1 MSKTSGTIAVSITTS
16 LITSSIIF
24 LVLQFF
30 VVPNLGKKEEIKPM
44 EVPSVVGL
52 KPENAKMVLK
62 QKNFL
67 MTVNSHVP
75 HKVHTKGIIAQQEP
89 LPGSMLKNGET
100 VKVMIS
106 SGMPKVEVPALVGKM
121 VEDVTPSLKSKK
133 FEITTEQ
140 RIDENGKEG
149 QILSQ
154 KPAPGKKV
162 DSGTTIQLVVA
173 QTPDTIKVPDF
184 TKKILNKKKWEKKLK
199 ELGLKLGKVRY
210 ADRADVSNGFIFSH
224 KPKAGE
230 EVDKGTAVEFVVQH
244 FFE

>member
-1 MSKTSGTIAVSITTS
+1 MSKTSGTIAVSVTTS
-16 LITSSIIF
+16 LITSSIMF

-30 VVPNLGKKEEIKPM
+30 VVPNLGKEEEKKPV

-62 QKNFL
+62 QRDFL
-67 MTVNSHVP
+67 MTVKSHIP
-75 HKVHTKGIIAQQEP
+75 HKEHPKGIIAKQEP

-100 VKVMIS
+100 VKVLIS
-106 SGMPKVEVPALVGKM
+106 SGVPQVKVPSLVGKM
-121 VEDVTPSLKSKK
+121 FDDVKGSLKSKK

-140 RIDENGKEG
+140 RLDENGKEG

-154 KPAPGKKV
+154 KPAPNKRV
-162 DSGTTIQLVVA
+162 DSGTTIQLVLA
-173 QTPDTIKVPDF
+173 KTPDTIKMPDF

-210 ADRADVSNGFIFSH
+210 VDRADVSDGYIYSH
-224 KPKAGE
+224 KPKAEE
-230 EVDKGTAVEFVVQH
+230 EVEKGTEVEFVVQH